1 MATEPREVKRLMI
14 RGVVQ
19 KIGFRVWVER
29 KALGLGLKGW
39 VRNRLDGAVEVLVA
53 GPPPAVAQLIERCRD
68 GPPLAKVDSID
79 IENAS
84 PLDLGYRRPGEL
96 FSLLPTH

>member
-1 MATEPREVKRLMI
+1 MGTEPREIKRLMI

-39 VRNRLDGAVEVLVA
+39 VRNRLDGSVEVLVA
-53 GPPPAVAQLIERCRD
+53 GPPVAVAQLIERCRD
-68 GPPLAKVDSID
+68 GPPLAKVDAVEID
-79 IENAS
+79 DAS
-84 PLDLGYRRPGEL
+84 ALDLDYRRPGET
-96 FSLLPTH
+96 FSLLPTE